1 MENSIR
7 TYGQRDR
14 RIWIDVCKF
23 FAIMG
28 VLINHV
34 NGILYTNQFFAWLS
48 FYSVSLFILVSGYN
62 TFLSYN
68 RKPYGIYK
76 VVKKCNGMI
85 IPYAVAVLVFDIV
98 SDGYFS
104 LQDYLYMLV
113 HFDASEPHY
122 YVLLYLQLVI
132 LGPFIANIISSNGR
146 ITSWLKYILVLTV
159 SIIISIFTTN
169 HTDLLGVYGGGGRL
183 AGGSYLILFVVGM
196 IIAKESKNFF
206 AIGRKSLFLIIVLVI
221 AVLCWVHFIFLNKLL
236 IDSKLPL
243 GAGFNPPSI
252 SLGLYATLLFLLFYF
267 IDIFAESFGVC
278 KYLNLLVRPLTFIGG
293 HTLYIFLYHR
303 LFLDYIN
310 VMICSRN
317 TMFSEM
323 YNNPWI
329 RRIWILII
337 MIFGP
342 ILIEVV
348 AKRISKNI
356 GSIYLGGKP

>member
-1 MENSIR
+1 MPKS
-7 TYGQRDR
+7 
-14 RIWIDVCKF
+14 
-23 FAIMG
+23 
-28 VLINHV
+28 
-34 NGILYTNQFFAWLS
+34 
-48 FYSVSLFILVSGYN
+48 
-62 TFLSYN
+62 
-68 RKPYGIYK
+68 P
-76 VVKKCNGMI
+76 
-85 IPYAVAVLVFDIV
+85 AVAVFVFDIV

-104 LQDYLYMLV
+104 LQEYLYMLV
-113 HFDASEPHY
+113 HFNASGPHY

-132 LGPFIANIISSNGR
+132 LGPFIANTISNGK
-146 ITSWLKYILVLTV
+146 ILSWLKSILVLIA
-159 SIIISIFTTN
+159 SILISIFTTN

-183 AGGSYLILFVVGM
+183 VGGSYLVLFVVGM
-196 IIAKESKNFF
+196 IIAKENRSF
-206 AIGRKSLFLIIVLVI
+206 AIIGRKSLFLIIVLVI

-243 GAGFNPPSI
+243 GEGFNPPSI
-252 SLGLYATLLFLLFYF
+252 SLGLYATLLFLLFYL

-329 RRIWILII
+329 RRIWIIII

-342 ILIEVV
+342 ILIEVI
-348 AKRISKNI
+348 AKSISKNI